1 VKVAAKAI
9 SYLFHPIWMP
19 FVVSMLLMYVCP
31 AEWVAKPREM
41 LLWRI
46 QLAVNT
52 IGFPLFVI
60 ALMKGLGFIENFQMR
75 ETKERLG
82 PMMAIMLFYF
92 WNFYVFHKLT
102 TSPEV
107 FRTFLLSTFIA
118 ISALFMATIFVKVS
132 MHMAG
137 IVGAATILFVQTIKS
152 DCLPLWIPIAA
163 IAGAGLVAWARLY
176 LKEHTKAE
184 IVLGSG
190 IGVLSVL
197 VCVWLY

>member
-1 VKVAAKAI
+1 LKPLAKVL

-107 FRTFLLSTFIA
+107 FRTFLLSTFMA

-152 DCLPLWIPIAA
+152 DCMPVWMPIAA

-184 IVLGSG
+184 IVLGSA